1 VVGAAGGGV
10 SAERIRIGVIGLG
23 AIAQIHHLENLLRL
37 SDRYELTHL
46 CDLSPGLVDSF
57 ARRLG
62 VRRASTDWR
71 ELCADPAVD
80 AVVILTSG
88 SHGPIVLE
96 ALERRKHVFT
106 EKPLCYTLREADEI
120 IAAANGLSVRVG
132 YMKLHD
138 AVFASASR
146 LAVRDPRL
154 VRVDVKVCLEP
165 EMRAHANVVSF
176 DDIPAEERERA
187 SFAREEV
194 LREALGDGH
203 ASLQWVYREVCLESL
218 IHYLPVLRGLFG
230 SLPEEMLYACAWPF
244 EDAPGGDGSA
254 AERDGLSLLSVSRL
268 SDRCIVELL
277 WEWLP
282 DLPEY
287 TESISIDGPAE
298 RVLLEFPQPFLRDG
312 RGVARLQTGD
322 SQVRREERWQGG
334 HESAFLTEMNS
345 FHEAIRDG
353 AGSEA
358 ELSGARAD
366 ILFLQRVVA
375 RLALENGLSVGGEVG
390 LQVGGPAAAAGPR
403 S

>member
-1 VVGAAGGGV
+1 
-10 SAERIRIGVIGLG
+10 
-23 AIAQIHHLENLLRL
+23 
-37 SDRYELTHL
+37 
-46 CDLSPGLVDSF
+46 
-57 ARRLG
+57 LG

-71 ELCADPAVD
+71 ELCADREVD

-96 ALERRKHVFT
+96 ALARGKHVFT

-138 AVFASASR
+138 AVFASANR
-146 LAVRDPRL
+146 LVVRDPRL

-165 EMRAHANVVSF
+165 DMRAHAHVVSF
-176 DDIPAEERERA
+176 DDIPAEQREQA
-187 SFAREEV
+187 KVVREEV
-194 LREALGDGH
+194 LREALGDVQ
-203 ASLQWVYREVCLESL
+203 ANLQWIYREVCLESL

-230 SLPEEMLYACAWPF
+230 SLPEEVLYACAWPLD
-244 EDAPGGDGSA
+244 DAPSGA
-254 AERDGLSLLSVSRL
+254 TVTERDGVSLLCGSRL
-268 SDRCIVELL
+268 SDRCVLELL

-287 TESISIDGPAE
+287 TESISIDAPAE
-298 RVLLEFPQPFLRDG
+298 RIVLEFPQPFLRDG
-312 RGVARLQTGD
+312 RGVTRLQTGD
-322 SQVRREERWQGG
+322 ARVRREERWRGG
-334 HESAFLTEMNS
+334 HESAFLAEMSS
-345 FHEAIRDG
+345 FSDAIRDG

-390 LQVGGPAAAAGPR
+390 MQVGGQATEVRPR

>member
-1 VVGAAGGGV
+1 MVAV
-10 SAERIRIGVIGLG
+10 SSSEGRGERVRIGVIGLG

-46 CDLSPGLVDSF
+46 CDLSPALVDAF

-62 VRRASTDWR
+62 VRRASTDWQA
-71 ELCADPAVD
+71 LCADPAVD

-138 AVFASASR
+138 AVFESANQ
-146 LAVRDPRL
+146 LVVRDPRL

-165 EMRAHANVVSF
+165 DMRAHANVVSF
-176 DDIPAEERERA
+176 GDIAAEQREQARV
-187 SFAREEV
+187 AREEI
-194 LREALGDGH
+194 LREALGDAQAG
-203 ASLQWVYREVCLESL
+203 LQWIYREVCLESL

-230 SLPEEMLYACAWPF
+230 TLPEEMLYACAWPL
-244 EDAPGGDGSA
+244 EDAPGSGPV
-254 AERDGLSLLSVSRL
+254 AERDGVSLLCGSRL
-268 SDRCIVELL
+268 SDRCVLELL

-287 TESISIDGPAE
+287 TESITIDAPAE
-298 RVLLEFPQPFLRDG
+298 RVVLEFPQPFLRDG
-312 RGVARLQTGD
+312 RGVARLLSGD
-322 SQVRREERWQGG
+322 KHVRREEWWRGG

-345 FHEAIRDG
+345 FYAAIRDG
-353 AGSEA
+353 AGSET

-375 RLALENGLSVGGEVG
+375 QLALENGFSVGGEVG
-390 LQVGGPAAAAGPR
+390 LQVRAPATEIRPR